1 MGKEGEFQEES
12 HGGLTEQ
19 DLPEMLDRKE
29 SCGESDCTNNRN
41 EAESAWIGL
50 MSAVPK
56 AGQNI
61 QPLASQGVA
70 TPPQAE
76 LDEIVRHVRPDSPEL
91 YALDVISEAWESQV
105 HTKLKAVPG
114 EIQNKMKDLAS
125 GWSGGDFDR
134 FQEICE
140 ETFTMHNEIL
150 DEIKE
155 AQELLANKQKTL
167 LALQGGESGGEVPF
181 PPPQFWMH
189 SKLFGANKTIH
200 IRPAF
205 HDGHCQT
212 EKCNKIEK
220 AMEAAGLNTQTVE
233 EVEDYRQ
240 TREDV
245 YYERYTG
252 DKEPPPNKDPFTKAH
267 AREMAQADA
276 DDLATEKAREGLDDY
291 ENRSQTI
298 IDDIVERREMA
309 TDEISGI
316 SFKSERKKPPIE
328 LNPEDM
334 DLNGMTPGSPGGM
347 GTPPTSPMEGLQSS
361 GPQTTLSAPPPPDAP
376 TTESALNAGTSSDG
390 AGGDVSS
397 SGGNSSWTMPADPDD
412 EEAASGGLLSGGVGG
427 GAGMAGGAGSAPAA
441 PGIGG
446 AGAGAGAGAA
456 AGAGGGLF
464 GPGAGAGAGAG
475 AGGAGRGGGG
485 MGSGMGR
492 GAGAGRMGGGGMMGG
507 GGRGPGDTDDEDK
520 EDGNW
525 LVEDDDVWG
534 LRNPEFEQFK

>member
-19 DLPEMLDRKE
+19 DLPEMLDRKDG
-29 SCGESDCTNNRN
+29 CGESECTNVRN
-41 EAESAWIGL
+41 EAEAAWIAL
-50 MSAVPK
+50 MSAVPT
-56 AGQNI
+56 ASQNI
-61 QPLASQGVA
+61 KPLASQGVA
-70 TPPQAE
+70 TPPQGE
-76 LDEIVRHVRPDSPEL
+76 LDEIVRHVRPDNPDL
-91 YALDVISEAWESQV
+91 YALDVISEAWKTQV
-105 HTKLKAVPG
+105 HTKLNAVPN

-150 DEIKE
+150 DEIE
-155 AQELLANKQKTL
+155 DARELLANKQATL
-167 LALQGGESGGEVPF
+167 LALQGGENGGEVPF

-212 EKCNKIEK
+212 EKCNKIDK
-220 AMEAAGLNTQTVE
+220 AMEAAGLNTQTVD
-233 EVEDYRQ
+233 EVEEYRQ

-252 DKEPPPNKDPFTKAH
+252 DKEPPPNKDPFTKTH

-316 SFKSERKKPPIE
+316 SFKSERKKPPFE

-390 AGGDVSS
+390 SGGDVSS

-427 GAGMAGGAGSAPAA
+427 GAGMAGGAGAAPAA

-475 AGGAGRGGGG
+475 AGGAGRGGG

-507 GGRGPGDTDDEDK
+507 GGRGPGDTDDEEK